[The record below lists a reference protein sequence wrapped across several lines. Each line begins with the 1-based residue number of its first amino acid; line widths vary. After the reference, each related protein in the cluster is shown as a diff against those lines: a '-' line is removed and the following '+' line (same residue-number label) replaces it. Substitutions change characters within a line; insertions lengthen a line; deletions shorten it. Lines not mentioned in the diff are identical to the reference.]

1 MFRNVPTSINREGEV
16 MKEVGRS
23 AVESKF
29 KVAVEETRIS
39 YYIVEADNEQ
49 DAMDNYR
56 EGYFEDYIQK
66 DEEILWAEEVA

>member
-1 MFRNVPTSINREGEV
+1 MNEV
-16 MKEVGRS
+16 ARS

-56 EGYFEDYIQK
+56 EGYFEDWIQK

>member
-1 MFRNVPTSINREGEV
+1 MN
-16 MKEVGRS
+16 EVGRS
-23 AVESKF
+23 AVESKV